1 MSRYA
6 SPLSSRRGARVSRQK
21 ILGLLTLGVGGVLGF
36 AIRGPNGL
44 VVGAVFLVVGLAIFF
59 ASEARGLVTP
69 KGSPQ
74 PRILVLL
81 KEIHA
86 RPQKDG
92 KFQVVDQSSEARLQ
106 FEIFV
111 SCWLLN
117 ESDFVV
123 RLAGDIEFSLETSGG
138 VRRVAETIPSD
149 LNQWRLGSLVR
160 DEYDTDVV
168 RARQDVLPEL
178 NIAQPLQCGVPR
190 HGWVHFRIRETSP
203 AEFRTGVLR
212 LSVKDSLGN
221 AHFGIGKARLLPGRV
236 WPAASAPPATGIA
249 AASAQ

>member
-1 MSRYA
+1 
-6 SPLSSRRGARVSRQK
+6 VSRPK
-21 ILGLLTLGVGGVLGF
+21 ILGLLTLGVGGALGF

-44 VVGAVFLVVGLAIFF
+44 SVGAVFLVVGLAIFF

-74 PRILVLL
+74 PRVLVLL

-86 RPQKDG
+86 RPQKGG
-92 KFQVVDQSSEARLQ
+92 KFQQIVDNNQAGLE
-106 FEIFV
+106 FEVFV

-123 RLAGDIEFSLETSGG
+123 QLAGDIQLNLETPGG
-138 VRRVAETIPSD
+138 SRKLAEHIPGD

-160 DEYDTDVV
+160 DEYDTDTI
-168 RARQDVLPEL
+168 RARQESMPEL
-178 NIAQPLQCGVPR
+178 QLTPPLQCGVPR
-190 HGWVHFRIRETSP
+190 HGWAHFRLRGISP

-212 LSVKDSLGN
+212 LAVKDSHSN
-221 AHFGIGKARLLPGRV
+221 THVGIGKARQLPGRV
-236 WPAASAPPATGIA
+236 WPTASAPTITGEEAGPGAPRRESGSGA
-249 AASAQ
+249 A